1 VAARLERFEFS
12 QIRMGVDTPIVVYAP
27 REAQAVEACR
37 AAYTRI
43 SQLEQQMSDYRLD
56 SELNA
61 ICKEAV
67 GRWRRAS
74 RELFY
79 VLWRAHRLAQQT
91 DGAFDPTIGVLV
103 RLWRE
108 ARRTGRLTDPQTP
121 REARA
126 RAGYRLMELCP
137 HRRAVRLRTEGMQ
150 LDLGGIAKG
159 YACDHALRVLRR
171 YGITRALI
179 QMGGDIVAG
188 EPPPDAPAWRIALA
202 EGGETTLAR
211 GALSTSGSTEQFV
224 EIDGVRYAHIID
236 PRTGLGLTKLILAR
250 VRARDGITADSL
262 ATAAAVLG
270 TAGIPHLQR
279 LYKGVQIEVQE
290 A

>member
-1 VAARLERFEFS
+1 
-12 QIRMGVDTPIVVYAP
+12 
-27 REAQAVEACR
+27 
-37 AAYTRI
+37 
-43 SQLEQQMSDYRLD
+43 
-56 SELNA
+56 
-61 ICKEAV
+61 
-67 GRWRRAS
+67 
-74 RELFY
+74 
-79 VLWRAHRLAQQT
+79 
-91 DGAFDPTIGVLV
+91 
-103 RLWRE
+103 
-108 ARRTGRLTDPQTP
+108 
-121 REARA
+121 
-126 RAGYRLMELCP
+126 
-137 HRRAVRLRTEGMQ
+137 
-150 LDLGGIAKG
+150 
-159 YACDHALRVLRR
+159 
-171 YGITRALI
+171 
-179 QMGGDIVAG
+179 MGGDIVAG
-188 EPPPDAPAWRIALA
+188 DPPPDAPAWRIALA